1 MVLSPL
7 TIVILLFASSII
19 AYILGKISG
28 KAAGIFSTLVSLV
41 SLVMVI
47 FLLFL
52 GGEMFSFSYN
62 GLIVNSLTVFIAFI
76 PAFLGFLSLL
86 YSISYVKDNFAWYY
100 AFTLLF
106 IGSMIG
112 LAFSWNLLWMY
123 ILLELTTITSAI
135 LVAHK
140 RDEKSFEAA
149 LKYAFQCFFAGFLA
163 LIGIVLLYTQT
174 GTLSILE
181 LQPLTNPAT
190 LLSTILIMVGF
201 GIKIPYAFLH
211 AWLPDAHAEAPAPIS
226 CLLSGAMIK
235 VGATTTFLP
244 LFKLL
249 QLTSFSGFNTVLCWL
264 GVITMIV
271 GAFMALIQSDIK
283 RLLAYCSISQMG
295 YVTVGL
301 SLGTPLGIVAG
312 LFHALNHAIA
322 KGLLFLGA
330 GAVEHETGTRNMD
343 RLGGLAK
350 NMPLTAAT
358 MIIASL
364 GLAGIP
370 LLNGFNS
377 KWMIYEACI
386 EAGQPLIAMVG
397 MFVSAL
403 TLLYLLKMVHS
414 VFFSLKASENIKNV
428 RDPSIL
434 MVAPLLLLSALCV
447 LFGIVP
453 QLPIQLILVDATK
466 ALNPTPP
473 SLNLFPIIT
482 EVGVWGPTYATLLM
496 IIGLI
501 VGFLLYRFSVKPA
514 KKIEISDKFLP
525 FTGGLAK
532 PPYVGM
538 DEAKVPSKPFSFA
551 ADPICNVFKR
561 FHTGMLNHYFTWIV
575 LFLIIFLIIF
585 YLLFTFSGG
594 C

>member
-1 MVLSPL
+1 MIFSPL

-47 FLLFL
+47 FLLFP

-62 GLIVNSLTVFIAFI
+62 GLMVNSLTVFIAFI

-100 AFTLLF
+100 AFTLMF

-174 GTLSILE
+174 GTLNILE
-181 LQPLTNPAT
+181 LQPLTSQIG

-201 GIKIPYAFLH
+201 GIKIPFILLH
-211 AWLPDAHAEAPAPIS
+211 AWLPDAHAEAPSPVS

-235 VGATTTFLP
+235 VGAVATFLP
-244 LFKLL
+244 LFKFF
-249 QLTSFSGFNTVLCWL
+249 QLTSFSGFNLAFCWL
-264 GVITMIV
+264 GVLTMIV
-271 GAFMALIQSDIK
+271 GAFMALIQSDVK
-283 RLLAYCSISQMG
+283 RLLAYCSVSQMG
-295 YVTVGL
+295 YVVVGL
-301 SLGTPLGIVAG
+301 SLGTPLGVVAG

-330 GAVEHETGTRNMD
+330 GVVEHETGTRNMD
-343 RLGGLAK
+343 KLGGLAK

-386 EAGQPLIAMVG
+386 EAGQPLIAIVG
-397 MFVSAL
+397 MLVSVL

-414 VFFSLKASENIKNV
+414 VFLGLKVSENFKNV
-428 RDPSIL
+428 SDPSIL
-434 MVAPLLLLSALCV
+434 MVFPLLLLSSLCI
-447 LFGIVP
+447 LFGVIP
-453 QLPIQLILVDATK
+453 QLPIQLILVHAAK
-466 ALNPTPP
+466 AFTPSP
-473 SLNLFPIIT
+473 LPLSFFPIIT
-482 EVGVWGPTYATLLM
+482 EIGVWGPTYATLLM
-496 IIGLI
+496 VLGLI

-514 KKIEISDKFLP
+514 RKIEFSDKFLP
-525 FTGGLAK
+525 FTGGLTK
-532 PPYVGM
+532 PPYISIK
-538 DEAKVPSKPFSFA
+538 EAKVPSKPFSFA
-551 ADPICNVFKR
+551 VEPVSRMFKR
-561 FHTGMLNHYFTWIV
+561 FHTGMLNHYFAWII
-575 LFLIIFLIIF
+575 LFFLIF
-585 YLLFTFSGG
+585 YLIFTFIGG
-594 C
+594 Y